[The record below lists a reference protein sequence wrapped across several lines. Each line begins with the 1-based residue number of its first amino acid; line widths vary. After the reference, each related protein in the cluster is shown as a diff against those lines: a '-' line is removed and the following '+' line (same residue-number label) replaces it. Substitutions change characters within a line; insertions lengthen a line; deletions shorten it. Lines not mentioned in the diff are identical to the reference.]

1 MSRVDEKLN
10 ISKGSNGS
18 QVTQRSRQARQ
29 DPIYIWNEYD
39 SLKQKSDHFNDEADK
54 VQEAVGEGFDLYHR
68 VQNKIDP
75 FENAFA
81 QVESAVENLVWIL
94 FVANQLLLPGSPST
108 WAQRKKGNQGGLS
121 GPSVDPSPLAKSTP
135 LTCSGGEK
143 DKTPE
148 EIVISEEDGLV
159 KVKVVEKLI

>member
-10 ISKGSNGS
+10 ISTGSNGS

-81 QVESAVENLVWIL
+81 QGESAVENLVWIL
-94 FVANQLLLPGSPST
+94 FVAN
-108 WAQRKKGNQGGLS
+108 
-121 GPSVDPSPLAKSTP
+121 
-135 LTCSGGEK
+135 
-143 DKTPE
+143 
-148 EIVISEEDGLV
+148 
-159 KVKVVEKLI
+159 